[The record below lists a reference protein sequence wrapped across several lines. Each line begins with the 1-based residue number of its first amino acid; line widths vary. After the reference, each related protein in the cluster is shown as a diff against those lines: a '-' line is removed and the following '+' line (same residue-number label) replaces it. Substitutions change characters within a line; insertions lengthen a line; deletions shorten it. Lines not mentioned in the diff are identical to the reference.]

1 MPIRFEKFSIS
12 DLLPNDVEVPI
23 EETKKIS
30 GRLKISNRRLSIQM
44 KTIDRKEKKSWQQSN
59 LRNTL

>member
-23 EETKKIS
+23 EETK
-30 GRLKISNRRLSIQM
+30 KISNRRLSIQM